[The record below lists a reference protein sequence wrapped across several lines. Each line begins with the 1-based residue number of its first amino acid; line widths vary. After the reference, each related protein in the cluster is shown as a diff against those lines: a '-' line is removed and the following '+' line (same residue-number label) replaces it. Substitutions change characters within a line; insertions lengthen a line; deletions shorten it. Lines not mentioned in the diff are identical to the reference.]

1 MDSTSQQKRNKI
13 NKKIKKAIP
22 ENNQN
27 QKGIKKLIL
36 RKDLLKSSAQS
47 QKKLKLSDR
56 NTIENEENIDNDN
69 IKCIKLKKKK

>member
-13 NKKIKKAIP
+13 NKKIKKVIP

-27 QKGIKKLIL
+27 QKGFKKLIL